1 MEIDD
6 LNIIL
11 LELKYCERCG
21 RLWLRPR
28 GSEEGLCAP
37 ALLEERNSLELSENI
52 ICGWRSGPRSEW
64 MAKAGRSW

>member
-52 ICGWRSGPRSEW
+52 ICGWR
-64 MAKAGRSW
+64 